1 MAGDWIKMRTDLY
14 RDPKVCVMADA
25 LLAADGDLARHVDQ
39 HCQRAMAVTRNVTR
53 NATVGALVSV
63 WGVMRLRGKRQ
74 DDDLVCRGVKAC
86 VLDDIADLPGFG
98 DAMLGVGWAIETP
111 EGLVFPNF
119 FGDYNA
125 DPTAGAA
132 SSSAERQ
139 RRYRERQKERAGAK
153 SDAARNVTRDV
164 TVTHREEKRREEKEE
179 QGALRAPSA
188 PADAVAALDPVAK
201 SEARGTKLPE
211 GWEPS
216 EAMTAWARNER
227 PDLILSDTLARFR
240 DYWRAQPGAKGRKA
254 DWPATWRNW
263 VRNEK
268 RQPGDFR
275 GAAAERAPV
284 THDAIA
290 TQRRLV
296 AESEARAR
304 KEWEAKQAAGG
315 AP

>member
-1 MAGDWIKMRTDLY
+1 MAADWIKVRVDLQTH
-14 RDPKVCVMADA
+14 PKVVRILSATRADKFRVIGGLHA
-25 LLAADGDLARHVDQ
+25 VWSVFDAHSEDGVLRGYTPELLDHVIGWEGFS
-39 HCQRAMAVTRNVTR
+39 RAMEA
-53 NATVGALVSV
+53 
-63 WGVMRLRGKRQ
+63 
-74 DDDLVCRGVKAC
+74 
-86 VLDDIADLPGFG
+86 
-98 DAMLGVGWAIETP
+98 VGWLTFDGLETLSLP
-111 EGLVFPNF
+111 EF
-119 FGDYNA
+119 
-125 DPTAGAA
+125 TAHNGKSAKARAEDQKRKRDERRA
-132 SSSAERQ
+132 SESRPIPVRNLSEENRT
-139 RRYRERQKERAGAK
+139 RE
-153 SDAARNVTRDV
+153 
-164 TVTHREEKRREEKEE
+164 REEKRREDQE
-179 QGALRAPSA
+179 QGALRTPSA
-188 PADAVAALDPVAK
+188 PADAVAALDSGAK
-201 SEARGTKLPE
+201 SGARGTKLPE

-216 EAMTAWARNER
+216 EAMTVWARNER

-268 RQPGDFR
+268 RQPGDVR